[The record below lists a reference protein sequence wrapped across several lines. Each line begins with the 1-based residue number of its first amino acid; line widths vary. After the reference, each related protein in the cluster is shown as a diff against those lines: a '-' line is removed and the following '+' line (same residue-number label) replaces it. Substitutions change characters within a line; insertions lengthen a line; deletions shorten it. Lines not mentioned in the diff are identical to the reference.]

1 MGNWWTVAE
10 NELLLL
16 TSRFHGKRKL
26 LVAIILAVFAA
37 HYYVIFTMVQP
48 LLFIPDVKESIL
60 SNKELVYY
68 FILLIY
74 FFGGVMV
81 FFTPISG
88 TLREVNV
95 IPIEIVLSSPI
106 KPRHV
111 FLGQFVSRAVVYT
124 TITLLILV
132 PFDVIMSL
140 LFDASILGILVFNIL
155 TIFYVLFFLW
165 LSVLI
170 IAVIMSKLGHSSRGQ
185 DIAKAINMLLGGLV
199 FVVLYLTGYFSG
211 SINLTTLTF
220 LLDLGYFLPYGW
232 IANTISFYILGYPE
246 NVPVLL
252 NLACTAL
259 TFAAVIFGGYYI
271 AERFYVVEPVEL
283 HRVTIKHEFWFYKF
297 IRKVIPGKLGELT
310 VLHFKEFSRYY
321 ESLSKFAYSLAISIV
336 LIYVMTSAFAQLG
349 EDLLFF
355 IISFILPYAIPLIG
369 VMISSD
375 ITIRGKEKL
384 WIYRHIPYGV
394 RYFVLGK
401 FIQSSILLLPVA
413 IVIPLLLYFTYP
425 PLFGGSILLF
435 FLAYSLTLA
444 FSVTAI
450 SVGIFCINPAFKE
463 KSAKFTINVLITM
476 GITMFLPLFA
486 IPITIASALFSQA
499 SIHTLVFLMSGTF
512 AVIDIVAGIVLMW
525 LGMKRLSSIE

>member
-26 LVAIILAVFAA
+26 LVGIIIAIFAV
-37 HYYVIFTMVQP
+37 YYYIVFTMIQP
-48 LLFIPDVKESIL
+48 LFFLPEVKEMLL

-74 FFGGVMV
+74 FFSGVMV

-106 KPRHV
+106 KARHV

-124 TITLLILV
+124 IITLLVIV
-132 PFDVIMSL
+132 PFDVIISL
-140 LFDASILGILVFNIL
+140 AFNASLVGILVFNVL
-155 TIFYVLFFLW
+155 TLLYVLFFLW
-165 LSVLI
+165 LSVLV
-170 IAVIMSKLGHSSRGQ
+170 IAVIMSKLGQSSRGQ

-199 FVVLYLTGYFSG
+199 FVILYLTGYFSG
-211 SINLTTLTF
+211 SINLTTLAF
-220 LLDLGYFLPYGW
+220 LLDLGYYLPYGW
-232 IANTISFYILGYPE
+232 VANTISFYILGHPE

-252 NLACTAL
+252 NVALLLL
-259 TFAAVIFGGYYI
+259 TFATAGFGGYYI
-271 AERFYVVEPVEL
+271 AERFYVVEPVEI
-283 HRVTIKHEFWFYKF
+283 HRVTIKHEFWFYKI
-297 IRKVIPGKLGELT
+297 IRKIVPGKLGELT

-321 ESLSKFAYSLAISIV
+321 ESLSKFAYSLVISIV
-336 LIYVMTSAFAQLG
+336 LIYVMTSAFSSLG

-355 IISFILPYAIPLIG
+355 LIAFIIPYAIPLIG
-369 VMISSD
+369 VMLSSD

-384 WIYRHIPYGV
+384 WIYRHIPYGI
-394 RYFVLGK
+394 RYFILGK
-401 FIQSSILLLPVA
+401 FIQSLMLLLPVA
-413 IVIPLLLYFTYP
+413 LIIPLLLFIMYSSLFT
-425 PLFGGSILLF
+425 GSILLF
-435 FLAYSLTLA
+435 FLTYSIVLA
-444 FSVTAI
+444 VSVTAI
-450 SVGIFCINPAFKE
+450 NVGIFCINPAFKE
-463 KSAKFTINVLITM
+463 KSAKFTVNVLITM
-476 GITMFLPLFA
+476 GITMLLPLFA

-512 AVIDIVAGIVLMW
+512 AVIDVVAGVILMW